1 MKKKILF
8 MLINMN
14 IGGTEKSLLNL
25 LNELP
30 KDKYDIT
37 VLLLEEYGGYLNDI
51 PDNVTIKY
59 LEKYS
64 EIKDFV
70 NSPPLLL
77 GKNIIKNGNL
87 KKGFNVIFFQ
97 VLSKIFKDR
106 SIYFK
111 YILQHNKVIEEY
123 DVAIAFAGPMDFIT
137 YYVIN
142 KIKAKKKIQWVHF
155 DVEKIGINV
164 NFCRKIYYK
173 FDNIFVVSP
182 DAKYKLVKLIP
193 QIDKKTQVLENIV
206 SSKTI
211 KKLALQGETFP
222 DDFDGIRI
230 LTVGRISKEK
240 GQHMT
245 IPVMAKLK
253 EEGYNVRWYC
263 IGEGSNLE
271 NCKEIVKKYKLE
283 DEYIFLGVN
292 KNPYTMMKD
301 CDIYVQPSIHEGFCI
316 TLAEARCFDVPIVTT
331 NFVNADRH
339 VKHEETGLI
348 ADINEESIYCNIK
361 RLLDDDKLR
370 KKIQGNLL
378 YSNPDNQSE
387 IKKLED
393 IIDEI

>member
-1 MKKKILF
+1 MKKILF

-59 LEKYS
+59 LEQYS

-70 NSPPLLL
+70 NSPPFLL

-87 KKGFNVIFFQ
+87 KKGFNVIFFH

-142 KIKAKKKIQWVHF
+142 KIKAKKRIQWVHF

-164 NFCRKIYYK
+164 NFCRKMYSK
-173 FDNIFVVSP
+173 FDNIFVVSQ

-222 DDFDGIRI
+222 DDFNGIRI

-271 NCKEIVKKYKLE
+271 KCKNMVKKYKLE

-292 KNPYTMMKD
+292 KNPYTMMKN

-316 TLAEARCFDVPIVTT
+316 TLAEARCFDSPIVTT

-348 ADINEESIYCNIK
+348 ADINEESIYWNIK

-370 KKIQGNLL
+370 KKIQKKLL
-378 YSNPDNQSE
+378 YSNPDNRSE
-387 IKKLED
+387 IKKLEH
-393 IIDEI
+393 IIDEV